1 MITDYV
7 YKWLDNALDVGIS
20 EFDFWNMTLIELE
33 RAFKSAKRKQE
44 TEMKLRASMDYRLAD
59 LIGRSVSRVYNSN
72 NKMPDITE
80 AYPGLF
86 DNQKIEETKQEKKM
100 KLSAIRFKQF
110 ADAFNYKYAKGGKT

>member
-1 MITDYV
+1 ME
-7 YKWLDNALDVGIS
+7 VGIS
-20 EFDFWNMTLIELE
+20 EFDFWNMTLCELE
-33 RAFKSAKRKQE
+33 REFKAITRRRE
-44 TEMKLRASMDYRLAD
+44 NEMKIRASLDYRLAD

-86 DNQKIEETKQEKKM
+86 DDQKIVETKQEQKM

-110 ADAFNYKYAKGGKT
+110 ADAFNYKYARGGKT